1 MKSVN
6 HALEWKKAYESKR
19 TVAVGTVE
27 EQLLDT
33 VIGYERMRAW
43 IEVGYEACKH
53 PNPLKTLT
61 RGLSALMPQDIAQ
74 MEADLILTLVAAE
87 KAGVEITVEHFN
99 EMFYLTEN

>member
-6 HALEWKKAYESKR
+6 HALEWKRAYESKEA
-19 TVAVGTVE
+19 VVVGTVE

-43 IEVGYEACKH
+43 IELGYESSKY

-61 RGLSALMPQDIAQ
+61 RGLSSLMPQDIAQ

-87 KAGVEITVEHFN
+87 KAGVEITVELFN
-99 EMFYLTEN
+99 KTFYLTD